1 MTIQANQETN
11 LQSREAFNAYLVNSI
26 PTEGLSPEDAKAIK
40 ELAAE
45 LLPFSPIPAPAFSQ
59 ELVGSAAAAN

>member
-1 MTIQANQETN
+1 MTIQSSPETN

-26 PTEGLSPEDAKAIK
+26 PTDGLSPEDAKAIK

-45 LLPFSPIPAPAFSQ
+45 LLPFSPIPAPEFSM
-59 ELVGSAAAAN
+59 ELVGAAAAAK